1 MTAVVEKTR
10 GSGSGVTSLVLGL
23 VALTFLLS
31 MWSFAYVPVAAL
43 AALSFGVLGFRP
55 DHAGRGM
62 AIAGVVLADVS
73 LVVFLIG
80 ILP

>member
-1 MTAVVEKTR
+1 MTTVVEKTR

-23 VALTFLLS
+23 VALVFLLS

-43 AALSFGVLGFRP
+43 VALSFGALGFRP
-55 DHAGRGM
+55 DHSGRGM
-62 AIAGVVLADVS
+62 AIAGLVFADIA